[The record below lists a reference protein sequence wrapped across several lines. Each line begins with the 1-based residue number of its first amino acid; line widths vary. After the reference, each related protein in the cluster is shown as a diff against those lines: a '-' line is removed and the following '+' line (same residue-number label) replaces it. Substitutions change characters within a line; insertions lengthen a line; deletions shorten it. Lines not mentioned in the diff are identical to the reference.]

1 MRRSRVLNFQKFNH
15 FLNFISKNR
24 IIIFLCV
31 VFVGGL
37 VFGVFSSNKSLQNY
51 FKLYV
56 EEFIT
61 FRNASSFLKV
71 AVNSFLESLTFI
83 FILYALGTSV
93 FGMITSPIMV
103 FLKGY
108 YFGGLFSLLYSQFSL
123 KGIAFAAVIILPSA
137 IFLILATL
145 LSGENS
151 IRFSC
156 LLARLTITENE
167 SQYVS
172 ATFKQYSVKYLY
184 YLGYI
189 LASSLLDALISK
201 NFLGKFVL

>member
-1 MRRSRVLNFQKFNH
+1 MRRSKVLNFKKFNH

-24 IIIFLCV
+24 IIIFLCI
-31 VFVGGL
+31 VFITGL
-37 VFGVFSSNKSLQNY
+37 TFGVFGSNKTLQNY
-51 FKLYV
+51 LKLYI

-61 FRNASSFLKV
+61 LRNTSSFLKV

-108 YFGGLFSLLYSQFSL
+108 FFGCLLSLLYSQFSL
-123 KGIAFAAVIILPSA
+123 KGIAFSAVIILPAA
-137 IFLILATL
+137 IFLVLAIL
-145 LSGENS
+145 LSSENS

-172 ATFKQYSVKYLY
+172 STFKQYSLKYLY
-184 YLGYI
+184 YLGYVF
-189 LASSLLDALISK
+189 ASALLDALISK
-201 NFLGKFVL
+201 NFLSKFVL